1 MPPGLVRH
9 DSSHAD
15 RVRSGN
21 LPVVVLRSGTYYV
34 HWGKKFSDSSVG
46 IYSSDTS
53 RSKSKTPFGSI
64 KNVVFETMQN
74 KKGTLQDYL
83 LAENQ
88 AGDRVA
94 FKVQELNVSIWEMN
108 NWTIIISS
116 LAAEYKFKLLGKYL
130 SLLVKSEGFLNHT
143 GK

>member
-21 LPVVVLRSGTYYV
+21 LPVVVLRNGTYYV